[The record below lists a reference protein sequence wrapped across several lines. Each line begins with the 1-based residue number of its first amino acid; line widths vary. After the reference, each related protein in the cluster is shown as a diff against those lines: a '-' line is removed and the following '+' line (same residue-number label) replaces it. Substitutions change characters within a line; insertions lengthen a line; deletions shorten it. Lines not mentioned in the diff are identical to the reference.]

1 MSEKS
6 CKDCDNRTIFY
17 YCNEFKIDCSI
28 QRAYNFKCKKHW
40 NRESLM
46 DKITRLL
53 TRIKLCI

>member
-17 YCNEFKIDCSI
+17 YCNEFEVNCST
-28 QRAYNFKCKKHW
+28 QRAYNFRCKKHW

-53 TRIKLCI
+53 TRTRL